1 MQIQMQ
7 GFLAESK
14 TILIFLKWIKFLKL
28 ALIYFCLKRAFWSFS
43 THFPSQ
49 ADHLLTTL
57 DVKTQKLLQTGSQG
71 ANGSV
76 KSLKDGYGNNNH
88 SNGNGIQS
96 TINYDFMDSQNSRMG
111 SSKTSG

>member
-1 MQIQMQ
+1 MPI
-7 GFLAESK
+7 
-14 TILIFLKWIKFLKL
+14 
-28 ALIYFCLKRAFWSFS
+28 KRAFWSFS

>member
-1 MQIQMQ
+1 MYCKIKEIFFEIRFTF
-7 GFLAESK
+7 GV
-14 TILIFLKWIKFLKL
+14 LI
-28 ALIYFCLKRAFWSFS
+28 CLKKNLFIFKFVRAYWSFS
-43 THFPSQ
+43 SHFPSQ